1 MHPFRPHIG
10 LHNSL
15 RILSHQSKRLKQSFL
30 AEFARLST
38 GAWWRIL
45 PMAIATLVVLTLLL
59 LGICERLENLV
70 NRHLLLVP
78 PITLSPWLWLEILA
92 MGVGLGCILPRWKTQ
107 YQLTVLGLLG
117 LGWGIG
123 SLLLSQQGYAIPVIT
138 HVLFFGLNAIAVGVT
153 AIVQVYIALQRSEER
168 YALAARGS
176 NEGLWDWNLQA
187 DRLFLS
193 TRWLEMAG
201 YEENELGDS
210 SQVWFDRVHPL
221 DLAPLKLTID
231 DHLQGHTSCLEHEYR
246 LRHRD
251 GTYRWMLIRGLA
263 VPNQNGKPERIVG
276 SQTDISLRKH
286 TEDELFRSA
295 FFDKLTDLPNRTG
308 FANYLQQAID
318 RTQKYPMTA
327 FAVLWVDID
336 CFETINNSLG
346 SAIGD
351 RLLVATAQRLRSFL
365 SPDDVVARMGGDEFG
380 VLLTEAQ
387 DDKTA
392 ISMAERFQH
401 ILALPFNIDGR
412 EVFLTVSI
420 GIALSS
426 TRYTEAEHLLRDADT
441 AMHRAKAFG
450 RARYQIFDQSMRTQ
464 MVVKLLLENDLRRA
478 ISQEA
483 YDRSTELQLF
493 YQPIVHLA
501 TGQIVGFEALVR
513 WQHPEHG
520 TLSPQKFIA
529 MAEETG
535 LIVPMSWWVL
545 RSACR
550 QMRKWQRSF
559 PDQPALTMSVNL
571 SSQQFSMPELI
582 ESIKQILAET
592 QLDGRNLK
600 LEMTESMVMENAASV
615 ISVLHQL
622 RRLGIQLAIDDFG
635 TGYSSLSYLTRF
647 PVNTL
652 KIDRSFVGNI
662 DISSDSLEIVRTI
675 HVLAQNLGMDVTA
688 EGVETSEQ
696 ATQLLAMNCEYGQ
709 GFFFAQ
715 PLTADA
721 ATNLLIQQQ
730 QQPHWSVPRP
740 DVSRPDVS
748 RPDGKVL
755 SAED

>member
-1 MHPFRPHIG
+1 MHPFRPHLG

-15 RILSHQSKRLKQSFL
+15 RILFHHGRRIKQSFL

-38 GAWWRIL
+38 GLWWWRIL
-45 PMAIATLVVLTLLL
+45 PTAIATLIVIKLLL
-59 LGICERLENLV
+59 LGFCERIENLV
-70 NRHLLLVP
+70 NRHLLGLSPV
-78 PITLSPWLWLEILA
+78 TLSPWTWLEILV
-92 MGVGLGCILPRWKTQ
+92 MGVALGCILPRLKTHH
-107 YQLTVLGLLG
+107 QLTVLGLLG

-123 SLLLSQQGYAIPVIT
+123 SFLVSHQGYSVPVVT
-138 HVLFFGLNAIAVGVT
+138 HVLFFGLNAIAVGL
-153 AIVQVYIALQRSEER
+153 AEIIRAYITLRRSEER

-193 TRWLEMAG
+193 SRWLEMAG

-210 SQVWFDRVHPL
+210 PQVWFDRVHPL
-221 DLAPLKLTID
+221 DLALLKLTID

-246 LRHRD
+246 LKHRD

-308 FANYLQQAID
+308 FTNYLQQAID

-327 FAVLWVDID
+327 FAVLWLDID

-346 SAIGD
+346 NAIGD
-351 RLLVATAQRLRSFL
+351 RLLIATAQRLRSFL

-387 DDKTA
+387 DDKTS

-450 RARYQIFDQSMRTQ
+450 RARYQVFDQSMRTQ
-464 MVVKLLLENDLRRA
+464 MVIKLLLENDLRRA
-478 ISQEA
+478 IAQEA

-520 TLSPQKFIA
+520 TLFPQKFIA

-535 LIVPMSWWVL
+535 LIIPMSWWIL

-550 QMRKWQRSF
+550 QMREWQRAF
-559 PDQPALTMSVNL
+559 PEQTSLTMSVNL

-592 QLDGRNLK
+592 ELDGKNLK

-652 KIDRSFVGNI
+652 KIDRSFVSNI

-675 HVLAQNLGMDVTA
+675 HVLAQNLGMNVTA
-688 EGVETSEQ
+688 EGVETIEQ

-721 ATNLLIQQQ
+721 ATDLLTQQEL
-730 QQPHWSVPRP
+730 QPHWRVPQQE
-740 DVSRPDVS
+740 VAQL
-748 RPDGKVL
+748 DGKVL
-755 SAED
+755 RTED